1 MDPAFANI
9 LPPSHSTLMPRQ
21 VHTVTD
27 RFSMSNTYLLDDE
40 HLIVVDPGSELN
52 VHLTQQYIQ
61 RILQRSL
68 SDVNLIVLTHLHAD
82 HTAGVQEMRR
92 LSHAPVAASSAVL
105 NLVQNERE
113 GWVMPKI
120 SHLAEQVLPGP
131 LHHLDLFPP
140 LYAEQMNL
148 VDIWLNE
155 AATLP
160 GHTSWNVLLSPG
172 HTPDSLCLYNPST
185 WELLCGDTVI
195 TIGGGAPLLR
205 AGSNRRQL
213 EATLRTLR
221 SLQVFYLYPGHGRP
235 ILARRPLSNVD
246 VEW

>member
-1 MDPAFANI
+1 LDPAFVDI
-9 LPPSHSTLMPRQ
+9 LPPSHSTQLPRQ
-21 VHTVTD
+21 VHTITD
-27 RFSMSNTYLLDDE
+27 RFSMSNTYLLDDQQ
-40 HLIVVDPGSELN
+40 LVMVDPGSELN
-52 VHLTQQYIQ
+52 VHLSQHYIQ
-61 RILQRSL
+61 HFLRRTLA
-68 SDVNLIVLTHLHAD
+68 DVDLIVLTHLHAD

-105 NLVQNERE
+105 NLVQDRRE

-140 LYAEQMNL
+140 LYAEQMKL
-148 VDIWLNE
+148 VDLWLNE
-155 AATLP
+155 ATALP
-160 GHTSWNVLLSPG
+160 GHPSWNVLLSPG

-205 AGSNRRQL
+205 SGSNRRQL

-221 SLQVFYLYPGHGRP
+221 NLQVFYLYPGHGRP